1 MISYF
6 TLAYKKYA
14 EFNGRSTRPEF
25 WYFYLTY
32 FIISVVLG
40 ILSSLSETVGIV
52 LAIFALA
59 TLIPYLAVT
68 VRRLHDIGKSGWNI
82 LWNLLPIVGWIY
94 FLVLLCTKSQEGDN
108 KYGPN
113 PWGQNSAMSAAP
125 AGPQPQMTTQPENQ
139 TPQNPIA

>member
-14 EFNGRSTRPEF
+14 EFSGRSTRSEY
-25 WYFYLTY
+25 WYFYLAY
-32 FIISVVLG
+32 FIITIILSL
-40 ILSSLSETVGIV
+40 LSSLSDAVDIV

-68 VRRLHDIGKSGWNI
+68 VRRMHDIGKSGWNI
-82 LWNLLPIVGWIY
+82 LWNLLPIIGTIY
-94 FLVLLCTKSQEGDN
+94 FIVLLCTKSQEGDN

-113 PWGQNSAMSAAP
+113 PWGQGAAATP
-125 AGPQPQMTTQPENQ
+125 VQPTVTTSE
-139 TPQNPIA
+139 TPTTPVQ